1 MTSKAIKKNVYEI
14 AEAWS
19 KGKDCPPR
27 KFEEWELF
35 REIVFGGVDS
45 REYAFKILTISS
57 PQEIATNFLT
67 LMNYI
72 ADGKLQFKG

>member
-19 KGKDCPPR
+19 NGKDCPR
-27 KFEEWELF
+27 KFEDWELS
-35 REIVFGGVDS
+35 REIIQGGLDS
-45 REYAFKILTISS
+45 REYADKLLRIST
-57 PQEIATNFLT
+57 PQENTTNL
-67 LMNYI
+67 LLLLYYI